1 MFLIFKQCF
10 AVVKRILSTA
20 SREELMCL
28 SVLQSTRKSC
38 IILCMSL
45 VYTAVLNFCDESY
58 AFSCLGK
65 QINVSLVFS
74 VAKWLFT
81 VLMLSHVIIGLW
93 FVKFDGSFNN
103 EFAIEWNIS
112 LGRILHSLRGRRKK
126 GRGRG
131 GGRKARKRGTGKGSR
146 RPLPLSPSPS
156 FFFLPPY
163 PLPFSTPAT
172 QAAYCIVNN
181 TNSWYT
187 MKCWSCQRI
196 TTESNIHNL

>member
-1 MFLIFKQCF
+1 
-10 AVVKRILSTA
+10 
-20 SREELMCL
+20 MCL

-45 VYTAVLNFCDESY
+45 VCTAGLNFCDESY

-81 VLMLSHVIIGLW
+81 VSMLSHVIIGLW
-93 FVKFDGSFNN
+93 SVKFDGSFNN

-112 LGRILHSLRGRRKK
+112 LGRILHSLCGRRQK

-131 GGRKARKRGTGKGSR
+131 GGRKARKKGKGKGSR
-146 RPLPLSPSPS
+146 RPLPSPPNPPL
-156 FFFLPPY
+156 FFLPPY
-163 PLPFSTPAT
+163 PLPLSTPAT
-172 QAAYCIVNN
+172 QATYCIVNN
-181 TNSWYT
+181 IELLIYHEMLVLPANHHGIYHSKSLDLHSYIFLNETFPAV
-187 MKCWSCQRI
+187 I
-196 TTESNIHNL
+196 